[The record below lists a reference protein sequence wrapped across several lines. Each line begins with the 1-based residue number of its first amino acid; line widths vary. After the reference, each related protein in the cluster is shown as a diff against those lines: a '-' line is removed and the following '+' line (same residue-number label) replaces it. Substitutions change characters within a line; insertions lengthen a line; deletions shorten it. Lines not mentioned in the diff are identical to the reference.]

1 MAHRCAGYRRCT
13 GSAFTN
19 TKDISANTMI
29 GQNISHYRVLEKLGG
44 GGMGVVYKAEDTRLR
59 RFVALKFLPEDVT
72 RDPASLSRF
81 RREAQAASALNHPNI
96 CTIYDIGEEGDQA
109 FIVMEFLDGETL
121 KHLIGVRPLEIEKL
135 LGIAI
140 DVADALD
147 AAHSK
152 GIVHRD
158 IKPANIFVTARGAA
172 KILDFGLAKV
182 TQEATRALDPSEATK
197 DEGVGVEHLTSPG
210 SALGTVAYMSPEQV
224 RGKPLD
230 TRTDLFSFGIVLY
243 EMATGAVP
251 FRGETSGVIFDAI
264 LNRAPLAPVRL
275 NPNLPQKL
283 EDVINRALEKDRDLR
298 YQHAVDIKSELLR
311 LKRDLESGRSSPVS
325 GSAASAAP
333 SRSPDEASGAPMASE
348 PVAQSASH
356 NAAQSAAQQS
366 AAQKTSGSAR
376 VVQSSSSSAE
386 SGGVAA
392 TQAPGWS
399 AWWKWLV
406 PAALIL
412 LLVVIALAFLM
423 RRPSA
428 VKLTDKDQLILAD
441 FTNQTGDSVFDST
454 LKEALAIQLEQS
466 PLLQLVSDSEL
477 HSNLQYLGQTA
488 DQKITPE
495 LAQQLGQRLGVK
507 AYLAGTIASLGS
519 SYVISINAVNCATGE
534 VFAREQVTASD
545 KTGVL
550 QAVSQAS
557 TAMRARLGESM
568 SSIQKLS
575 SPYTNVTTA
584 SLQAFHAFSLGE
596 DEHRMGKDFQALSF
610 YADAVRL
617 DPNFAMAYA
626 RLGVTY
632 STQGSL
638 AKAQECMKKAYGLRE
653 RVTERERMYIE
664 SQYALQLYDLPK
676 ALDSYKLFAATYPR
690 DAAAWNNLAI
700 VYSSVGDL
708 EQAAQGF
715 EKTWEIAKWDN
726 VAASNS
732 ASALI
737 AMDRLADSERYLREA
752 VQQGGG
758 DDINYQSTAMLDDF
772 LAGRSDWQKHIQW
785 AASRPDGFSVEAT
798 AATVYLYEGKM
809 HDADHAWEHAAQRAE
824 QEHLPDAAGG
834 LYAVKAL
841 HDALVSNCAG
851 ARDAARRGLALDHSI
866 ATLPDADLALA
877 LCGEGGSA
885 LKEIE
890 HLAIEAPTNTLV
902 NEIYVPEVKAA
913 AALVQHHPEQVSG
926 ELNPAMTY
934 MLASKAPQ
942 FLGLA
947 SLAMKNGQQAV
958 NDFAPALR
966 YRGLSMEEGS
976 GGTSQAPDYV
986 LCLLGTARAQAMFD
1000 KAAATKSYSQLL
1012 DIWKN
1017 ADADFTPAQEARRE
1031 LAALGKN

>member
-1 MAHRCAGYRRCT
+1 
-13 GSAFTN
+13 
-19 TKDISANTMI
+19 MI
-29 GQNISHYRVLEKLGG
+29 GQNVSHYRVIEKLGG

-109 FIVMEFLDGETL
+109 FIVMEYLEGETL
-121 KHLIGVRPLEIEKL
+121 KHMIGVRPLDIEKL

-158 IKPANIFVTARGAA
+158 IKPANIFTTARGAA

-182 TQEATRALDPSEATK
+182 TAEASPTLDPSDVTK
-197 DEGVGVEHLTSPG
+197 TEGVSAQHLTSPG

-230 TRTDLFSFGIVLY
+230 ARTDLFSFGIVLY
-243 EMATGAVP
+243 EMATGAMP
-251 FRGETSGVIFDAI
+251 FRGETSGVIFDGI
-264 LNRAPLAPVRL
+264 MNRAPIAPIRL
-275 NPNLPQKL
+275 NPTLPIRL

-311 LKRDLESGRSSPVS
+311 LRRDLESGRSSAISPARS
-325 GSAASAAP
+325 QSP
-333 SRSPDEASGAPMASE
+333 SSDSVSGAPQIPEPPPAAAS
-348 PVAQSASH
+348 
-356 NAAQSAAQQS
+356 
-366 AAQKTSGSAR
+366 QKTSGSAP
-376 VVQSSSSSAE
+376 VVGAGSSAGAAVPSE
-386 SGGVAA
+386 PSRSSVERSWVERSWVERSWVKQAIAAGV
-392 TQAPGWS
+392 
-399 AWWKWLV
+399 V
-406 PAALIL
+406 LIL
-412 LLVVIALAFLM
+412 AIAGGLYL
-423 RRPSA
+423 RQPPA

-477 HSNLQYLGQTA
+477 HSNLQYLGQSA
-488 DQKITPE
+488 EQRITPE

-507 AYLAGTIASLGS
+507 AYLAGTIASLGP

-534 VFAREQVTASD
+534 VFAREQETAPD
-545 KTGVL
+545 KTAVL
-550 QAVSQAS
+550 QAVSKAA
-557 TAMRARLGESM
+557 TAIRARLGESM
-568 SSIQKLS
+568 ASIQKLTT
-575 SPYTNVTTA
+575 PYTNVTTA
-584 SLQAFHAFSLGE
+584 NLQAFHAFSLGE
-596 DEHRMGKDFQALSF
+596 DEHRMGRDFQALSF

-617 DPNFAMAYA
+617 DSKFAMAYA

-638 AKAQECMKKAYGLRE
+638 AKAQECMKKAYDLRE

-676 ALDSYKLFAATYPR
+676 ALESYKLFAATYPR

-700 VYSSVGDL
+700 VYSNVGDL
-708 EQAAQGF
+708 EQAAVGF
-715 EKTWEIAKWDN
+715 EKTWDIAKWDN

-732 ASALI
+732 ASALL
-737 AMDRLADSERYLREA
+737 AMDRLPEAERYLKEA

-758 DDINYQSTAMLDDF
+758 DDINYQSTAMVDEF
-772 LAGRSDWQKHIQW
+772 LSGKPDWAKHLQW
-785 AASRPDGFSVEAT
+785 AASRPDGFNVEA
-798 AATVYLYEGKM
+798 ASGMVYMFQGKM

-834 LYAVKAL
+834 LYALKAV
-841 HDALVSNCAG
+841 HDALVSNCSG
-851 ARDAARRGLALDHSI
+851 AKDAARRGLALDHSI

-877 LCGEGGSA
+877 LCGDGASA
-885 LKEIE
+885 LKEIQR
-890 HLAIEAPTNTLV
+890 LAAEAPTNTLV

-913 AALVQHHPEQVSG
+913 CALAQHHPEQVSG
-926 ELNPAMTY
+926 LLNSVLTY
-934 MLASKAPQ
+934 LLVSKAPQ
-942 FLGLA
+942 LLGLA
-947 SLAMKNGQQAV
+947 SLEMKNGQQAV
-958 NDFAPALR
+958 SDFAPGLR
-966 YRGLSMEEGS
+966 YRGVSLEEG
-976 GGTSQAPDYV
+976 GGGSSQAPDYV
-986 LCLLGTARAQAMFD
+986 LALLGTARAQATFD
-1000 KAAATKSYSQLL
+1000 KAAAIATYQKLL
-1012 DIWKN
+1012 DLWKN
-1017 ADADFTPAQEARRE
+1017 ADADFIPAQEARRE
-1031 LAALGKN
+1031 LAALSTTAKN